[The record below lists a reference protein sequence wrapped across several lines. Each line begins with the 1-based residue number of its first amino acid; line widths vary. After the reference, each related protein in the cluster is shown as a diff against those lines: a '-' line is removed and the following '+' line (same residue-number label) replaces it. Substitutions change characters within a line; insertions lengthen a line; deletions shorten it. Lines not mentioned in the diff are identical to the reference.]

1 MKENPTNKWG
11 MLGAIGAG
19 IVASACCTVPV
30 ALVSAGIGG
39 SFIASFRA
47 MEPYRP
53 FFVVVA
59 VTALA
64 LVALKEYRR
73 SKEVDCDC
81 EEEDAMSE
89 TRRRT
94 ILGAGFVVT
103 LLLISSPWLLRGA
116 MGEENSSTENL
127 SGLSQVVLT
136 VDGMTCELCDVTVAK
151 ALESLDGV
159 EEAIVTFEPPQAIV
173 RFNSSVVGISDMERV
188 TADIGYPAKLK
199 TGSL

>member
-64 LVALKEYRR
+64 LVAVKEYRR

-173 RFNSSVVGISDMERV
+173 RFNSSVVGISEMERV
-188 TADIGYPAKLK
+188 TADIGYPAKIK

>member
-30 ALVSAGIGG
+30 VLVSAGIGG